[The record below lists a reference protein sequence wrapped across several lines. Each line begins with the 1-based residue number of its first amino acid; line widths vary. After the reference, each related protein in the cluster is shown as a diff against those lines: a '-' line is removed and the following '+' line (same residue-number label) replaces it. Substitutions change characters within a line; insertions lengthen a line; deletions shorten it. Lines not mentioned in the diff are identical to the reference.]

1 MVLLKNAS
9 FYDDKGLKRADIR
22 LKNSLIAEIKENLS
36 PSGSEEVVECKN
48 LFVLPSFIDLSVT
61 CLEGYENL
69 KQKAFKGGVGLL
81 NIFNCDQSGI
91 KNITA
96 LKNNQLADIATLKK
110 EGGEILII
118 ESDAFLELISHY
130 AKSYNLPLLI
140 SLKNSFE
147 ALNSGELAYELGQ
160 NFVENAFENT
170 QLVRF
175 MEVSRALQIPMLLD
189 KVNSITTLKLIKAF
203 NDLGAKLQAQA
214 PLSHLA
220 LDESVYEDYDPRFK
234 IAPPLRDKKDQ
245 NALKD
250 ALKNN
255 EISMLTSLHVSKN
268 SNAQL
273 FEESAFGCESIE
285 DAFSVAYTFLVQKK
299 VIDLQQ
305 LIKVMASNQAKFLKL
320 NAGEV
325 KENQLANLMIV
336 DLNAKIRVSN
346 KNSPFYGLELY
357 GEVQRMILKG
367 QTTFIKESACK
378 F

>member
-1 MVLLKNAS
+1 MLLKNAS

-81 NIFNCDQSGI
+81 NVFNCDQSGV
-91 KNITA
+91 KNIMA
-96 LKNNQLADIATLKK
+96 IKNNQLADIATLKNK
-110 EGGEILII
+110 GGEILIV

-140 SLKNSFE
+140 SLENSFE

-160 NFVENAFENT
+160 NFIENAFENT

-175 MEVSRALQIPMLLD
+175 MEVSRALQIPVLLD

>member
-1 MVLLKNAS
+1 MLLKNAS

-36 PSGSEEVVECKN
+36 PSGSEEVVECEN

-96 LKNNQLADIATLKK
+96 IKNNQLADIATLKNK
-110 EGGEILII
+110 GGEILIAQ
-118 ESDAFLELISHY
+118 SDAFLELISHY

-203 NDLGAKLQAQA
+203 NHLGAKLQAQA

-305 LIKVMASNQAKFLKL
+305 LIKVMASNQAQFLKL

>member
-1 MVLLKNAS
+1 MLLKNAS

-22 LKNSLIAEIKENLS
+22 LKNSLITEIKENLS

-110 EGGEILII
+110 EGGEILIV

-305 LIKVMASNQAKFLKL
+305 LIKVMASNQAEFLKL

>member
-36 PSGSEEVVECKN
+36 PSGSEEVVECQN

-81 NIFNCDQSGI
+81 NIFNCDQSGV
-91 KNITA
+91 KNIMA
-96 LKNNQLADIATLKK
+96 IKNNQLADIATLKNK
-110 EGGEILII
+110 GGEILIV

-160 NFVENAFENT
+160 NFIENAFENT

-175 MEVSRALQIPMLLD
+175 MEVSRALQIPVLLD

-203 NDLGAKLQAQA
+203 NHLGAKLQAQA

-305 LIKVMASNQAKFLKL
+305 LIKVMASNQAEFLKL

>member
-1 MVLLKNAS
+1 MLLKNAS

-22 LKNSLIAEIKENLS
+22 LKNSLIAEIKESLS

-91 KNITA
+91 KNIMA
-96 LKNNQLADIATLKK
+96 IKNNQLADIATLKNK
-110 EGGEILII
+110 GGEILIV

-175 MEVSRALQIPMLLD
+175 MEVSRALQIPVLLD

-203 NDLGAKLQAQA
+203 NHLGAKLQAQA
-214 PLSHLA
+214 PLSHLV

-305 LIKVMASNQAKFLKL
+305 LIKVMASNQAEFLKL

-357 GEVQRMILKG
+357 GEVQRTILKG

>member
-22 LKNSLIAEIKENLS
+22 LKNSLITEIKENLS
-36 PSGSEEVVECKN
+36 PSGSEEVVECQN

-81 NIFNCDQSGI
+81 NIFNCNQSGI

-96 LKNNQLADIATLKK
+96 IKNNQLADIATLKK
-110 EGGEILII
+110 EGGEILIV

-214 PLSHLA
+214 PLSHLV

>member
-1 MVLLKNAS
+1 MLLKNAS

-96 LKNNQLADIATLKK
+96 IKNNQLADIATLKNK
-110 EGGEILII
+110 GGEILIV

-175 MEVSRALQIPMLLD
+175 MEVSRALQIPVLLD

-203 NDLGAKLQAQA
+203 NHLGAKLQAQA

-305 LIKVMASNQAKFLKL
+305 LIKVMASNQAEFLKL

>member
-1 MVLLKNAS
+1 MLLKNAS

-36 PSGSEEVVECKN
+36 PSGSEEVVECKK

-81 NIFNCDQSGI
+81 NIFNCDQSGV

-96 LKNNQLADIATLKK
+96 IKNNQLADIATLKK

-175 MEVSRALQIPMLLD
+175 MEVSRALQIPVLLD

-255 EISMLTSLHVSKN
+255 EIAMLTSLHVSKN

>member
-1 MVLLKNAS
+1 MLLKNAS

-81 NIFNCDQSGI
+81 NVFNCDQSGV
-91 KNITA
+91 KNIMA
-96 LKNNQLADIATLKK
+96 IKNNQLADIATLKNK
-110 EGGEILII
+110 GGEILIV

-140 SLKNSFE
+140 SLENSFE

-175 MEVSRALQIPMLLD
+175 MEVSRALQIPVLLD

>member
-61 CLEGYENL
+61 GLEGYENL

-81 NIFNCDQSGI
+81 NIFNCNQSGI

-96 LKNNQLADIATLKK
+96 IKNNQLADIATLKK

-175 MEVSRALQIPMLLD
+175 MEVSRALQIPVLLD

-255 EISMLTSLHVSKN
+255 EIAMLTSLHVSKN

>member
-1 MVLLKNAS
+1 MLLKNAS
-9 FYDDKGLKRADIR
+9 FYDDWVLKRADIR
-22 LKNSLIAEIKENLS
+22 LKDSLITEIEENLS
-36 PSGSEEVVECKN
+36 PINNEEVVECGN

-61 CLEGYENL
+61 NLEGYENL

-81 NIFNCDQSGI
+81 NVFNGDQSGI
-91 KNITA
+91 KNIMA
-96 LKNNQLADIATLKK
+96 LKNNQLADIAMLKHK
-110 EGGEILII
+110 GGEILIVQ
-118 ESDAFLELISHY
+118 SDAFLELISHY

-140 SLKNSFE
+140 SLENSFE
-147 ALNSGELAYELGQ
+147 TLNSGALAYELGQ
-160 NFVENAFENT
+160 NFVDNAFENT
-170 QLVRF
+170 RLVRF

-203 NDLGAKLQAQA
+203 NDLGAKLQAQT
-214 PLSHLA
+214 PLSHLV
-220 LDESVYEDYDPRFK
+220 LDESVYEDYEPRFK
-234 IAPPLRDKKDQ
+234 IAPPLRDKEGQ
-245 NALKD
+245 NALKE

-255 EISMLTSLHVSKN
+255 EIAMLTSLHASKN
-268 SNAQL
+268 SNVQL

-299 VIDLQQ
+299 VISFQQ
-305 LIKVMASNQAKFLKL
+305 LIKVMAINQAKFLKL

-336 DLNAKIRVSN
+336 DLNAQTRVSN
-346 KNSPFYGLELY
+346 QNSPFYGLELY

-378 F
+378 KS

>member
-1 MVLLKNAS
+1 MLLKNAS

-110 EGGEILII
+110 EGGEILIV

>member
-9 FYDDKGLKRADIR
+9 FYDDEVLKRADIR

-81 NIFNCDQSGI
+81 NVFNCDQSGV
-91 KNITA
+91 KNIMA
-96 LKNNQLADIATLKK
+96 IKNNQLADIATLKK
-110 EGGEILII
+110 EGGEILIV

-160 NFVENAFENT
+160 NFIENAFENT

-214 PLSHLA
+214 PLSHLV

>member
-1 MVLLKNAS
+1 MLLKNAS
-9 FYDDKGLKRADIR
+9 FYDDGGLKRADIR
-22 LKNSLIAEIKENLS
+22 LKNSLIAEIKENLN
-36 PSGSEEVVECKN
+36 PSGSEEVIECEN

-81 NIFNCDQSGI
+81 NIFNCSQSGI
-91 KNITA
+91 KNIMA

-130 AKSYNLPLLI
+130 AKSYHLPLLI

-147 ALNSGELAYELGQ
+147 ALNSGALAYELGQ
-160 NFVENAFENT
+160 SFVENAFENT

-189 KVNSITTLKLIKAF
+189 KVNSTTTLKLIKAF
-203 NDLGAKLQAQA
+203 NNLGAKLQAQV
-214 PLSHLA
+214 PLSHLV
-220 LDESVYEDYDPRFK
+220 LDESMYEYYDPRFK
-234 IAPPLRDKKDQ
+234 IAPPLRDKEGQ

-255 EISMLTSLHVSKN
+255 EIAMLTSLHVSKN
-268 SNAQL
+268 SNGEL

-299 VIDLQQ
+299 VIGLQQ
-305 LIKVMASNQAKFLKL
+305 LIKVMAFNQAKFLKL
-320 NAGEV
+320 NAGEI

-346 KNSPFYGLELY
+346 KNSPFYGLELH
-357 GEVQRMILKG
+357 GEIQRMILKG
-367 QTTFIKESACK
+367 QTTFIKENACK
-378 F
+378 S

>member
-1 MVLLKNAS
+1 MLLKNAS

-36 PSGSEEVVECKN
+36 PSGSEEVVECEN

-175 MEVSRALQIPMLLD
+175 MEVSRALQIPVLLD

-234 IAPPLRDKKDQ
+234 IAPPLRDKESQ

-285 DAFSVAYTFLVQKK
+285 NAFSVAYTFLVQKK

-305 LIKVMASNQAKFLKL
+305 LIKVMASNQAQFLKL

>member
-22 LKNSLIAEIKENLS
+22 LKNSLIAEIKESLS

-91 KNITA
+91 KNIMA
-96 LKNNQLADIATLKK
+96 IKNNQLADIATLKNK
-110 EGGEILII
+110 GGEILIV

-175 MEVSRALQIPMLLD
+175 MEVSRALQIPVLLD

-203 NDLGAKLQAQA
+203 NHLGAKLQAQA
-214 PLSHLA
+214 PLSHLV

>member
-1 MVLLKNAS
+1 MLLKNAS
-9 FYDDKGLKRADIR
+9 FYDNGVLKRADIR
-22 LKNSLIAEIKENLS
+22 LKDSLIAEIKENLS
-36 PSGSEEVVECKN
+36 PIKNEEVIECAN

-61 CLEGYENL
+61 GLEGYENL

-81 NIFNCDQSGI
+81 NVFNCDQSGI
-91 KNITA
+91 KNIMA
-96 LKNNQLADIATLKK
+96 VKNNQLADIATLKNK
-110 EGGEILII
+110 GGEILIAQ
-118 ESDAFLELISHY
+118 SDAFLELISHY

-140 SLKNSFE
+140 SLENSFE

-170 QLVRF
+170 CLVRF

-189 KVNSITTLKLIKAF
+189 KVSSIATLKLIKAF
-203 NDLGAKLQAQA
+203 NNLGACLQAQT
-214 PLSHLA
+214 PLSHLI
-220 LDESVYEDYDPRFK
+220 LDESVYEDYEPRFK
-234 IAPPLRDKKDQ
+234 IAPPLRDKESQ
-245 NALKD
+245 NALKE

-255 EISMLTSLHVSKN
+255 EIAMLTSLHVFKN
-268 SNAQL
+268 SNAEL
-273 FEESAFGCESIE
+273 FEESSFGCESIE

-299 VIDLQQ
+299 VISLQQ
-305 LIKVMASNQAKFLKL
+305 LIQVMAINQARFLKL

-336 DLNAKIRVSN
+336 DLNAQTRVIN

-367 QTTFIKESACK
+367 QTTLIKENACK
-378 F
+378 S

>member
-1 MVLLKNAS
+1 MLLKNAS
-9 FYDDKGLKRADIR
+9 FYDDKGLKKADIR

-81 NIFNCDQSGI
+81 NIFNCDQSGV

-96 LKNNQLADIATLKK
+96 IKNNQLADIATLKK
-110 EGGEILII
+110 EGGEILIT

-130 AKSYNLPLLI
+130 AKSYNLPLLV

-305 LIKVMASNQAKFLKL
+305 LVKVMASNQAEFLKL

>member
-1 MVLLKNAS
+1 MLLKNAS

-61 CLEGYENL
+61 GLEGYENL

-81 NIFNCDQSGI
+81 NIFNCNQSGI

-96 LKNNQLADIATLKK
+96 IKNNQLADIATLKK

-175 MEVSRALQIPMLLD
+175 MEVSRALQIPVLLD

-255 EISMLTSLHVSKN
+255 EIAMLTSLHVSKN

>member
-81 NIFNCDQSGI
+81 NVFNCDQSGV
-91 KNITA
+91 KNIMA
-96 LKNNQLADIATLKK
+96 IKNNQLADIATLKNK
-110 EGGEILII
+110 GGEILIV

-140 SLKNSFE
+140 SLENSFE

-160 NFVENAFENT
+160 NFIENAFENT

-175 MEVSRALQIPMLLD
+175 MEVSRALQIPVLLD